1 MKSEFYWG
9 LLSSFFIAILVSII
23 QSLGMIRSIHRE
35 GGQAGVGVGFT
46 LLPFVCIY
54 FIVGVVML
62 FIKTSE
68 KFAKGLLLSS
78 LILFF
83 LMFVLTSGLTGI

>member
-9 LLSSFFIAILVSII
+9 LLSSFFVALLFSMIATF
-23 QSLGMIRSIHRE
+23 GEIRSIHRE
-35 GGQAGVGVGFT
+35 GGQAGAGVGLT

-54 FIVGVVML
+54 FVVGVVMV
-62 FIKTSE
+62 FFKTSE

-83 LMFVLTSGLTGI
+83 LMIVVSSGLTGI

>member
-83 LMFVLTSGLTGI
+83 LMFVVTSGLTGI

>member
-1 MKSEFYWG
+1 
-9 LLSSFFIAILVSII
+9 
-23 QSLGMIRSIHRE
+23 MIRSIHRE

-83 LMFVLTSGLTGI
+83 LMFVVTSGLTGI